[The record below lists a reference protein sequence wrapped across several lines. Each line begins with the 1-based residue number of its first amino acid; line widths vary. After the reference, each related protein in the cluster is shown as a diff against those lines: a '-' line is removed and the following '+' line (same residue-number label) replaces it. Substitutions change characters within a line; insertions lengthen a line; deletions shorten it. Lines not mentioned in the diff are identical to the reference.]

1 MSKPGTKL
9 PEKTAD
15 DLRTKYVEQTAAS
28 VLDGT
33 FGIWDTNTDKFGVPH
48 LDRADHIIIGGRT
61 ATELLL
67 EKYNAEVPNMKDF
80 FGSPLL
86 SNGRVSAYGT
96 FYSTIGKSYLNQLIT
111 AALANKETVEV
122 FVPDKKT
129 GKIQDTPM
137 RRTATGYEPTG
148 PMAKPKQLNGWQ
160 KFWGKLG
167 FYKKE
172 RQAVQEYE
180 ARQKVQFCN
189 NAARATMVTNT
200 GLSPYYR
207 EELREFQQ
215 KGVLDDMAVNFP
227 DAKGDLAKLKTCNG
241 FVTDRS
247 SFYAIMICKLAA
259 ERDPNHPEKFRYTTK
274 EIFDVNDKRMRQ
286 VRAATLKEIYD
297 KYKKGAKLAQEEKK
311 KEQAKV
317 KGEAYEIK
325 PDVAKEAKE
334 AHEWLADIQYLAA
347 DAIVER
353 VNIQAAQ
360 LDFTQLDITAQGAYR
375 EFALLADTAFD
386 LSQDMQYTAETMKTR
401 HGANAYWDA
410 TGKVGDWSKLPR
422 RLGESMMAQKRLL
435 NNVPGKALDA
445 LTDQLSLVFQ
455 AQAFRQAVGNGMQ
468 ENRDKSFTEIA
479 TVDVAVNCEITA
491 QHAGYDSDAMVANRR
506 RKTPLPKLF
515 GQSVSLAREQM
526 ANPERFGKRIINGTL
541 EGRFK
546 LQGFIPDK
554 EYEVEFVIQDAA
566 TAEREM
572 QRRQRRQERTGGGLQ
587 VAG

>member
-1 MSKPGTKL
+1 MPKPGKGKPLTEKQTNQL
-9 PEKTAD
+9 REEYSEKTP
-15 DLRTKYVEQTAAS
+15 AS
-28 VLDGT
+28 VLNAT
-33 FGIWDTNTDKFGVPH
+33 FARWDTITTKDGEPFLN
-48 LDRADHIIIGGRT
+48 RADHIIIGGRT
-61 ATELLL
+61 ATELLVKKFNKEFPRL
-67 EKYNAEVPNMKDF
+67 TAW
-80 FGSPLL
+80 
-86 SNGRVSAYGT
+86 NGKRYTTPERVGAYSY
-96 FYSTIGKSYLNQLIT
+96 FYKSRGKAYLDQMIT
-111 AALANKETVEV
+111 SALANGETVEV
-122 FVPDKKT
+122 FVPDKVT
-129 GKIQDTPM
+129 GKIKDTPM
-137 RRTATGYEPTG
+137 RLTRTGYDPIG
-148 PMAKPKQLNGWQ
+148 PMTKPKQLNGWQ
-160 KFWGKLG
+160 KFWGALG

-189 NAARATMVTNT
+189 KAARATMVTNT

-259 ERDPNHPEKFRYTTK
+259 ERDPNQPEKFRYTTK
-274 EIFDVNDKRMRQ
+274 EIFDVHDKHMRQ

-325 PDVAKEAKE
+325 PDVVQEAKE

-360 LDFTQLDITAQGAYR
+360 PDITAQGAYR

-386 LSQDMQYTAETMKTR
+386 LSQDMQYTAETMNAR
-401 HGANAYWDA
+401 HGEKAYWDA

-422 RLGESMMAQKRLL
+422 RLGESMMAQKHLL

-445 LTDQLSLVFQ
+445 LTDQLSSVFQ

-526 ANPERFGKRIINGTL
+526 ANPERFGKRIMNGTL

-546 LQGFIPDK
+546 LQGFNSEKDD
-554 EYEVEFVIQDAA
+554 EAEFVIQDAA

-572 QRRQRRQERTGGGLQ
+572 QHRQRRQERTGGGLQ